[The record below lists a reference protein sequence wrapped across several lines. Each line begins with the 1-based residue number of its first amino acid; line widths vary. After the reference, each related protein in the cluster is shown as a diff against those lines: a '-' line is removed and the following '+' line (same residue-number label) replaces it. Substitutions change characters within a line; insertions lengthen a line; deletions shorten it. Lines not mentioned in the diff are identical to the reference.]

1 MVPPNGEQR
10 IVKLWRDV
18 YEGDGPSNPS
28 LTTRMARTEDRVLL
42 LEQNNQNRSKS
53 LETKMNLVLATLL
66 GLLATIILKMVF
78 HI

>member
-1 MVPPNGEQR
+1 
-10 IVKLWRDV
+10 
-18 YEGDGPSNPS
+18 
-28 LTTRMARTEDRVLL
+28 MARTEDRVLL